1 MTSRPTRA
9 APRDEAMKVLRIILG
24 LALVSVIIALSI
36 WSSAIVT
43 RLLSPPSIEVEDV
56 SQPPLSYRPLD
67 RPLVLSGE
75 RPYVRKLA
83 GLARG
88 AYSLSITCAIE
99 AEGDLGSG
107 ELLASIN
114 GETVGQ
120 LRVSHKTPRAFSC
133 PIDVPSSTLE
143 LCVKFAADDECSLRI
158 DRIELKRTSDLTYNN
173 AADRYGLPGGRR
185 IDFQNPLE
193 VDADVPVGA
202 FGLLV
207 RSRVD
212 ELSLGPPELT
222 VSAEGQEL
230 GKHTMLWH
238 KWSDYLFGLSDH
250 AGGKV
255 RLSLNV
261 ANAKGIAIVD
271 SITYLRR
278 SKNKAYL
285 LNILGSFLDACSA
298 PRAAARCYLA
308 SLRYYP
314 ENWRSKN
321 NLLQVLFKE
330 DMADEAAV
338 LLHFFDSFQPQFS
351 DPLIRA
357 QSVTRAAATL
367 SAYGDRDR
375 AIELIDRYFRTY
387 DPSAAAE
394 LLSWKLR
401 TIGESKKT
409 VNISEEAW
417 TLIPAR
423 DLDVGVIPPLCS
435 GREIGV
441 IEDALCRRKDANFLV
456 QERQET
462 HLLAQVYDVPSGVLS
477 PHFVLASPDNA
488 ERLIAGWDKAQGQSV
503 VWGTGASSVLAV
515 EIEQPNDVLLTFR
528 VKPRFVYN
536 LLPRMVVSF
545 NGESLREITL
555 LPGWHEYQ
563 TFVPAEVQRH
573 GRNELALGYKYFGA
587 DTRGDGGAA
596 DRKVAFH
603 YIEWWPTDERFK
615 DRFIYETG
623 TIVGDHR
630 FEIDGEVRQTLFV
643 HPPRAVFYPIVVWP
657 DTTLSLGL
665 GISEKIWDRGGDGT
679 LFRVLLYPE
688 NSRDATAE
696 PIVLLERFLDAC
708 GNPDERHW
716 FDYQLDLSMYHGT
729 VGKLAFETLP
739 GESGDVWYDW
749 SGFSDPTIRETIEYI
764 DLSGKS
770 LSARIKCRGGRYR
783 IAVLAKGS
791 PVKVLPPWLGVMIDG
806 EHVQILLINHPEWA
820 PYCLATDLS
829 AGQHTITLYFTNE
842 MDLSQS
848 WEPMRLFIGGVGFLP
863 A

>member
-1 MTSRPTRA
+1 MTPRATRA
-9 APRDEAMKVLRIILG
+9 APRGEAMKVLRIILG
-24 LALVSVIIALSI
+24 LLLVSAIIAISI
-36 WSSAIVT
+36 WSSAIVA
-43 RLLSPPSIEVEDV
+43 RLLSPSSIEVEDV
-56 SQPPLSYRPLD
+56 SQPSLSYRPLD
-67 RPLVLSGE
+67 GPLVLSGE
-75 RPYVRKLA
+75 RPYVSKLA

-88 AYSLSITCAIE
+88 AYNLSIESAIE
-99 AEGDLGSG
+99 AEGDHGSG

-114 GETVGQ
+114 GETVGR
-120 LRVSHKTPRAFSC
+120 LRVSHKTPRIFSC
-133 PIDVPSSTLE
+133 PIDVPSSAVE
-143 LCVKFAADDECSLRI
+143 LCIKFSADDECSLRI
-158 DRIELKRTSDLTYNN
+158 ERIELKRASDLTYEH

-238 KWSDYLFGLSDH
+238 KWSDYLFGLRDH
-250 AGGKV
+250 AGGNV

-271 SITYLRR
+271 SITILQR

-285 LNILGSFLDACSA
+285 LSILGSFLDACSA

-338 LLHFFDSFQPQFS
+338 LLHFFDRFQPQFS
-351 DPLIRA
+351 DPLISA
-357 QSVTRAAATL
+357 EQVTRAAATL
-367 SAYGDRDR
+367 SAYGDRER
-375 AIELIDRYFRTY
+375 AVELIDRYFRTY
-387 DPSAAAE
+387 DPTAAAE
-394 LLSWKLR
+394 LLSKKLR

-409 VNISEEAW
+409 VNISEGPW

-423 DLDVGVIPPLCS
+423 DLCVGVIPPLCS
-435 GREIGV
+435 GREISA
-441 IEDALCRRKDANFLV
+441 IEDALSGREDANVLV

-462 HLLAQVYDVPSGVLS
+462 HLLAQVYDVPSGLLS
-477 PHFVLASPDNA
+477 PSFVLASPNNA
-488 ERLIAGWDKAQGQSV
+488 EKLIAGWDKPQGQSV
-503 VWGTGASSVLAV
+503 VWGTGASSVLGV
-515 EIEQPNDVLLTFR
+515 EIEQPHDVLLTFR
-528 VKPRFVYN
+528 VKPRFVYS
-536 LLPRMVVSF
+536 LMPRMTVSF
-545 NGESLREITL
+545 NGVSLREITL

-563 TFVPAEVQRH
+563 TFVPAEVERH
-573 GRNELALGYKYFGA
+573 GRNELTLGYKYFGP
-587 DTRGDGGAA
+587 DTRGDAGAA

-603 YIEWWPTDERFK
+603 YVEWWPTDERFK

-623 TIVGDHR
+623 TMVGDHR
-630 FEIDGEVRQTLFV
+630 FEIDGQVRQTLFV
-643 HPPRAVFYPIVVWP
+643 HPPRAVFYPLVVWP

-665 GISEKIWDRGGDGT
+665 GISEKIWERGGDGT
-679 LFRVLLYPE
+679 LFRILLYPE
-688 NSRDATAE
+688 NSRAAKAE

-716 FDYQLDLSMYHGT
+716 FDYQLDLSKYHDA

-739 GESGDVWYDW
+739 GEKGDFWYDW

-770 LSARIKCRGGRYR
+770 LSARINCRGGRYR
-783 IAVLAKGS
+783 IAALAKGS
-791 PVKVLPPWLGVMIDG
+791 PVKVLPPWLGIMIDG
-806 EHVQILLINHPEWA
+806 QLVQNLLINHPEWA
-820 PYCLATDLS
+820 PYWLTTDLS
-829 AGQHTITLYFTNE
+829 AGHHTITLYFTNE